1 MENNS
6 NLNLKGWYIVVMGTT
21 VRVEKLKVESSRL
34 LGGTRYTAAVGFR
47 WLEYLR
53 KVAGRPRGGGREVH
67 VLPAADHVKMCP
79 KGKC

>member
-21 VRVEKLKVESSRL
+21 VRVKKLKVESS
-34 LGGTRYTAAVGFR
+34 GFR

-79 KGKC
+79 KVGKC